1 MNPTL
6 SVVIPAHNESAHLD
20 GSIRTILREVDA
32 IDPSCE
38 VVVVDDGSTDQT
50 WDVLR
55 RLSQADSRVRA
66 IRLSRRFG
74 KEAAI
79 SAGLMQVRGMA
90 VVVMDSDLQ
99 HPPALIRQMYAAW
112 RDEGYDVVEAVTS
125 NRDSRTW
132 SADRGGRLF
141 YALFRRMSRMELA
154 NATDFKLMD
163 RRVVDAWAQ
172 MPERTTF
179 FRGMSAWTGF
189 RRRQVPM
196 TVPTRAGGRSQWS
209 SLQLTAYAI
218 ESITSFS
225 AMPVYLIPLTGAL
238 FFVFGAALAL
248 QSLYYRL
255 EGSGREG
262 FPTVIIVQ
270 VVLGSVLLFSL
281 GIIGQYIVKIYD
293 EVKGRPRFIV
303 AESTDAPVARHTP
316 REASPQSRT

>member
-1 MNPTL
+1 MGPTL
-6 SVVIPAHNESAHLD
+6 SLVIPAHNEATHIESSL
-20 GSIRTILREVDA
+20 RTILRDVDA
-32 IDPSCE
+32 VDPSSE
-38 VVVVDDGSTDQT
+38 VIVVDDGSNDET
-50 WDVLR
+50 WNVVR
-55 RLSQADSRVRA
+55 RLSQLEPRVRA

-79 SAGLMQVRGMA
+79 CAGLMQVRGLA
-90 VVVMDSDLQ
+90 VIVMDSDLQ
-99 HPPALIRQMYAAW
+99 HPPALIPQMYKAW
-112 RDEGYDVVEAVTS
+112 RDEGCDVVEAVTS
-125 NRDSRTW
+125 NRDSRSW

-141 YALFRRMSRMELA
+141 YTLFRRLSNMDLG

-172 MPERTTF
+172 LPERTTF

-189 RRRQVPM
+189 RRRQIPM

-209 SLQLTAYAI
+209 ALQLMGLAVD
-218 ESITSFS
+218 SITSFS
-225 AMPVYLIPLTGAL
+225 AVPVYLIPLAGLL
-238 FFVFGAALAL
+238 FFIFGAALAL
-248 QSLYYRL
+248 QSLYYKL

-293 EVKGRPRFIV
+293 EVKARPRFIV
-303 AESTDAPVARHTP
+303 AESTDTEVSHPD
-316 REASPQSRT
+316 

>member
-6 SVVIPAHNESAHLD
+6 SVVIPALNESAHLEA
-20 GSIRTILREVDA
+20 SVRTILREVDA
-32 IDPSCE
+32 VDPSSE
-38 VVVVDDGSTDQT
+38 IVVVDDGSTDAT

-55 RLSQADSRVRA
+55 RLSQADPRVRA

-79 SAGLMQVRGMA
+79 CAGLMQVRGLA

-99 HPPALIRQMYAAW
+99 HPPALIPQMYKEW
-112 RDEGYDVVEAVTS
+112 RDGGYDVVEAVTS
-125 NRDSRTW
+125 NRDSRSW

-141 YALFRRMSRMELA
+141 YSLFRRMSRMDLE

-179 FRGMSAWTGF
+179 FRGMSAWSGF
-189 RRRQVPM
+189 RRQQIPM
-196 TVPTRAGGRSQWS
+196 TVPTRAGGTSQWS
-209 SLQLTAYAI
+209 SLQLMGLAVN
-218 ESITSFS
+218 SITSFS
-225 AMPVYLIPLTGAL
+225 ATPVYLIPLAGAL

-248 QSLYYRL
+248 QSLYYKL

-303 AESTDAPVARHTP
+303 SESTDAPVSQRAPHQAP
-316 REASPQSRT
+316 